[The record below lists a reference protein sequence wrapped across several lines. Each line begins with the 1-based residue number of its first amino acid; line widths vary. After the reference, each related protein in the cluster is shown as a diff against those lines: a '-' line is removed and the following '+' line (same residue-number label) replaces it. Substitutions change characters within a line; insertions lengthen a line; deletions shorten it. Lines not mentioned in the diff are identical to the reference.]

1 MSAEFEQGILCHE
14 RQAERKILVSKK
26 KDFNSA
32 TKTLKK
38 RTILSLKLSVKA
50 LKLPFTKTQKAESK
64 NNASALNNNVF
75 VDSAI
80 KELLGT

>member
-1 MSAEFEQGILCHE
+1 MSAEFEQGVLCHE
-14 RQAERKILVSKK
+14 RQAERKILISKK

-32 TKTLKK
+32 TKILKK
-38 RTILSLKLSVKA
+38 RTISSLKLSVKA

-64 NNASALNNNVF
+64 NASALYNNVF